1 MCMVGFLLCIVI
13 TLPSGREAL
22 YRQWAHIYFWALT
35 DSSFVWRAARI
46 IQGPSIGAF
55 QLALKWKLAMF
66 MNNPSANWWSAKMI
80 NRLGIDCLLHKTISL
95 ALLSTGFSPEQTLNI
110 YQHGT
115 AGAQPEWLSWD
126 GTENIPTRCSFTPSS
141 NAPSASNIH
150 HPPTERSVSCWQAFW
165 ERIEPNC
172 LLVYSQV
179 LPVPLLWR
187 PACFCECLTL
197 IRRVWAWMGL
207 RNPCRDLDATV
218 WRHEGVVADFAVR
231 FYVTF
236 FWSPLHESCM
246 PQAFVGGKIQSYLE
260 SYSLSLFGS
269 L

>member
-1 MCMVGFLLCIVI
+1 
-13 TLPSGREAL
+13 
-22 YRQWAHIYFWALT
+22 
-35 DSSFVWRAARI
+35 
-46 IQGPSIGAF
+46 
-55 QLALKWKLAMF
+55 MF
-66 MNNPSANWWSAKMI
+66 INNPSANWWSAKMI

-150 HPPTERSVSCWQAFW
+150 HPPKERSVSCWQAFW
-165 ERIEPNC
+165 ERIELNC
-172 LLVYSQV
+172 LLVYSKV
-179 LPVPLLWR
+179 LPVPLLRRLVCFWASDTESKDSGLNGLTQPMQR
-187 PACFCECLTL
+187 FRRNCLETWGCGGRLSRQIPCKLFSDLHYTSPAC
-197 IRRVWAWMGL
+197 
-207 RNPCRDLDATV
+207 
-218 WRHEGVVADFAVR
+218 
-231 FYVTF
+231 
-236 FWSPLHESCM
+236 M
-246 PQAFVGGKIQSYLE
+246 PHAFVGGKIQSYLE